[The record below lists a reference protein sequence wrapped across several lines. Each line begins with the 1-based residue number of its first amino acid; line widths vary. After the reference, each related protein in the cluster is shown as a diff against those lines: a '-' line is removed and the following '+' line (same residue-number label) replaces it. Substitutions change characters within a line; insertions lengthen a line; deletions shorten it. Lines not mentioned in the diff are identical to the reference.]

1 MITQPYP
8 YTELIPKTHYY
19 FESVGQKGKIVKIV
33 VFTFSEGNLWSLGFG
48 DLGNDGFID
57 DSVLTNNQDARK
69 VLQTVAKIAIDFLAQ
84 NPTEVLQIEPID
96 NKRKQ
101 LYNNIFQRYFQ
112 DITIIF
118 NVLGILNGEE
128 EVYTPLKSYSIFKI
142 SLKV

>member
-8 YTELIPKTHYY
+8 YKELIPKTHYY
-19 FESVGQKGKIVKIV
+19 FESIGEKGKIVKIV
-33 VFTFSEGNLWSLGFG
+33 VFTRNLDNVWNLGFG
-48 DLGNDGFID
+48 DLGNDGLID
-57 DSVLTNNQDARK
+57 DLVVTNNQDARK

-112 DITIIF
+112 DINTLF
-118 NVLGILNGEE
+118 NIWGVLNDTE
-128 EVYTPLKSYSIFKI
+128 EVYIPFKSYSIFKV

>member
-8 YTELIPKTHYY
+8 YTELIPQTHYY
-19 FESVGQKGKIVKIV
+19 FESIGEKGKTVKIV
-33 VFTFSEGNLWSLGFG
+33 AFFPLEDKVWNLGFG
-48 DLGNDGFID
+48 DLQDDGSVNDL
-57 DSVLTNNQDARK
+57 VTTNNQDARK